1 MEPIL
6 RSAQALKQEAE
17 EIGFEGK
24 DILEYVKE
32 QQKLDRV
39 ERAAWR
45 ETQKMQ
51 AQADVELAKIRAEAE
66 AEEKKRADELQ
77 AEEKRRADEIRFAQI
92 EAAKEQAK
100 LEAEKELKIK
110 EMELQAQAQV
120 TASSATTPPPRNK
133 DAKSPKL
140 PSFIDEK
147 DELDSYLL
155 RFERY
160 AENASW
166 EKDTWAIKLS
176 ALLTGRAMDVY
187 TRMSDADASDYDKLK
202 KALLTRYNYTEDGY
216 RKRFREATP
225 ETEETP
231 DQFVIRLKNYL
242 AKWLELSGSSPQN
255 FDALVDLIVKEQFI
269 NACSEDLAMYLL
281 ERGPKDLVELTT
293 WAQKYLIAHKEQLG
307 KSKATVQPRRVDQ
320 KKTTHSKPD
329 SSQGRQRLLQ
339 CYRCRGFGHR
349 QSECG
354 TKISP
359 GKDQKGSSTPVSQ
372 SSQKKTRAMVAQLDE
387 DGEKAFTCVEVEGTG
402 SRSNSK
408 KSGTEGSTNSDRAVY
423 SAVCRA
429 QSNDGQTYVGVGK
442 LNGRPVKVLR
452 DTGCT
457 GMIVDRAL
465 VPEVLVIPGSSG
477 SLQMVDHTLIDV
489 PLANVYLDSPYY
501 KGHCRVMCVSSPVY
515 PVIIGNVRGARRMLP
530 DPDWKAEDQPGVR
543 ARTSGGNNYKD
554 NEDNQGGDIPA
565 WMFRRSN
572 QKTEKSAL
580 KERDSKKKPVQPK
593 EIDDRAKRN
602 VKVKEGATD
611 EKCVA
616 GPVVTR
622 AQAKKSD
629 KVHPLK
635 VKEAMSSV
643 DKSTIENLQKK
654 DSTLKKCFDRI
665 GKPIIRENYVG
676 EFYKKNGLLY
686 RKHQETKTGRSF
698 NQLVVPKELRRQVM
712 SVNHESAFSG
722 HLGAKKTE
730 VRILPNFFWPGLRQ
744 DVIRFCRSC
753 DVCQRTVKR
762 GSVKKVPLGSM
773 PLIDT
778 PFKRVAVDIVGPI
791 APPSEAGHR
800 YILTLVDYATRY
812 PEAVPLKKITTEAV
826 AEALL
831 DIYSRVGIPEEV
843 LTDQGTQFMSECMQ
857 EVSRLLSIK
866 GLTSTPYHPICNG
879 LVERWN
885 GTLKSMIKRLC
896 QDQPKQWHRL
906 INPVLFAYREV
917 PQESTGFSPFQLL
930 YGRSVRGPG
939 TILKELWTKEVN
951 IPEVKSS
958 YEYVTE
964 LRERLEDSLKLAQE
978 ELEKSQKRYKRQYDR
993 KAKPRRLEVGDRV
1006 LILLPTDS
1014 NKLLMQWRGPYTVES
1029 RVGANDYRVKMGS
1042 KTKTYHVNMLKKY
1055 ISREPEGNVV
1065 PVDDTDGATVAVAGV
1080 IHQDVD
1086 PELGEV
1092 PDFEG
1097 YRQREG
1103 VRDVKLGDELPE
1115 DQRRVLK
1122 DLVRR
1127 YPDVFTDMPGE
1138 TDVIQHQIRLTD
1150 DTPIRCKP
1158 YPLPYAMREEL
1169 RNEVDTMLEMGVVRP
1184 STSPYASPIIMVK
1197 KKDGSNRVCVDFR
1210 KLNKITEVDPEPMTT
1225 AEDLFRRLSGKKYL
1239 SKIDL
1244 TKGYWQ
1250 IPVAPEDVHKTAF
1263 VTLDGQYEFTRM
1275 PFGMVNSGATLVRG
1289 LRKILEGMPGVGSYI
1304 DDIVIYNDSWEDHI
1318 KTLKELFGRLRKARI
1333 TARPTK
1339 CLLGASRMEFLGHQ
1353 VGGDV
1358 ITPSRDNLEK
1368 VRNTPRPT
1376 TKKQVRSFLGLVG
1389 YYRDHIPAFAEISA
1403 PLTDLLKKGKAEHI
1417 QWSEAQERAY
1427 SLLKEYLLQEPVL
1440 KLPDLSKPFVLR
1452 TDASGVGVAAVLLQE
1467 NDGKLYPV
1475 GYASKKL
1482 NLTEARYPIIEKECL
1497 AVVWGIKRFKLY
1509 LAGRRFTLQ
1518 TDHKPLKYLK
1528 DASYQNDR
1536 VFRWAV
1542 AVQEYSFRVED
1553 IPGRENIGADFLSRT
1568 GYSC

>member
-1 MEPIL
+1 MEPAL
-6 RSAQALKQEAE
+6 RSTQVLKQEAE
-17 EIGFEGK
+17 DIGLQGK
-24 DILEYVKE
+24 DIAEYVTR
-32 QQKLDRV
+32 QQTLDRE

-45 ETQKMQ
+45 EAQKMQ
-51 AQADVELAKIRAEAE
+51 AQADIELAKIRAEADRAE
-66 AEEKKRADELQ
+66 ADRA
-77 AEEKRRADEIRFAQI
+77 AEEKRRADEIQMAQI
-92 EAAKEQAK
+92 EI
-100 LEAEKELKIK
+100 EKELKIK
-110 EMELQAQAQV
+110 EMELQAQRAQAQV
-120 TASSATTPPPRNK
+120 TASNK

-140 PSFIDEK
+140 PSFIDQK

-155 RFERY
+155 RFECY

-176 ALLTGRAMDVY
+176 VLLTGRAMDVY
-187 TRMSDADASDYDKLK
+187 TRMSDADASDYGKLK

-231 DQFVIRLKNYL
+231 DQYVIRLKNYL
-242 AKWLELSGSSPQN
+242 AKFLELSGSSPQN
-255 FDALVDLIVKEQFI
+255 FDALVDLKEQFI

-307 KSKATVQPRRVDQ
+307 KSKATVQSRRVDQ
-320 KKTTHSKPD
+320 KKTTQSKPD

-339 CYRCRGFGHR
+339 CYCCRGFGHR

-387 DGEKAFTCVEVEGTG
+387 GEKAFTCVEVEATR
-402 SRSNSK
+402 SSSNSK

-442 LNGRPVKVLR
+442 LNVRPVKVLS

-477 SLQMVDHTLIDV
+477 SLQMVDHMLIDV

-543 ARTSGGNNYKD
+543 ARTSGGNKDKD
-554 NEDNQGGDIPA
+554 NDDKQGDDIPA

-572 QKTEKSAL
+572 QKTEKSAP
-580 KERDSKKKPVQPK
+580 KERDSKKKSAQPK
-593 EIDDRAKRN
+593 ENYDRARRN
-602 VKVKEGATD
+602 VKVKEGATE

-686 RKHQETKTGRSF
+686 RKHQETKTRRSF

-778 PFKRVAVDIVGPI
+778 PFKRVAVDIVRPI

-843 LTDQGTQFMSECMQ
+843 LTDEGTQFVSECMQ

-885 GTLKSMIKRLC
+885 GTLKSMLKRLC

-917 PQESTGFSPFQLL
+917 PQ
-930 YGRSVRGPG
+930 
-939 TILKELWTKEVN
+939 
-951 IPEVKSS
+951 
-958 YEYVTE
+958 
-964 LRERLEDSLKLAQE
+964 
-978 ELEKSQKRYKRQYDR
+978 
-993 KAKPRRLEVGDRV
+993 
-1006 LILLPTDS
+1006 
-1014 NKLLMQWRGPYTVES
+1014 
-1029 RVGANDYRVKMGS
+1029 
-1042 KTKTYHVNMLKKY
+1042 
-1055 ISREPEGNVV
+1055 
-1065 PVDDTDGATVAVAGV
+1065 
-1080 IHQDVD
+1080 
-1086 PELGEV
+1086 
-1092 PDFEG
+1092 
-1097 YRQREG
+1097 
-1103 VRDVKLGDELPE
+1103 
-1115 DQRRVLK
+1115 
-1122 DLVRR
+1122 
-1127 YPDVFTDMPGE
+1127 
-1138 TDVIQHQIRLTD
+1138 
-1150 DTPIRCKP
+1150 
-1158 YPLPYAMREEL
+1158 
-1169 RNEVDTMLEMGVVRP
+1169 
-1184 STSPYASPIIMVK
+1184 
-1197 KKDGSNRVCVDFR
+1197 
-1210 KLNKITEVDPEPMTT
+1210 
-1225 AEDLFRRLSGKKYL
+1225 
-1239 SKIDL
+1239 
-1244 TKGYWQ
+1244 
-1250 IPVAPEDVHKTAF
+1250 
-1263 VTLDGQYEFTRM
+1263 
-1275 PFGMVNSGATLVRG
+1275 
-1289 LRKILEGMPGVGSYI
+1289 
-1304 DDIVIYNDSWEDHI
+1304 
-1318 KTLKELFGRLRKARI
+1318 
-1333 TARPTK
+1333 
-1339 CLLGASRMEFLGHQ
+1339 
-1353 VGGDV
+1353 
-1358 ITPSRDNLEK
+1358 
-1368 VRNTPRPT
+1368 
-1376 TKKQVRSFLGLVG
+1376 
-1389 YYRDHIPAFAEISA
+1389 
-1403 PLTDLLKKGKAEHI
+1403 
-1417 QWSEAQERAY
+1417 
-1427 SLLKEYLLQEPVL
+1427 
-1440 KLPDLSKPFVLR
+1440 
-1452 TDASGVGVAAVLLQE
+1452 
-1467 NDGKLYPV
+1467 
-1475 GYASKKL
+1475 
-1482 NLTEARYPIIEKECL
+1482 
-1497 AVVWGIKRFKLY
+1497 
-1509 LAGRRFTLQ
+1509 
-1518 TDHKPLKYLK
+1518 
-1528 DASYQNDR
+1528 
-1536 VFRWAV
+1536 
-1542 AVQEYSFRVED
+1542 
-1553 IPGRENIGADFLSRT
+1553 
-1568 GYSC
+1568 

>member
-1 MEPIL
+1 MEPTL
-6 RSAQALKQEAE
+6 RSAQVLKQEAE
-17 EIGFEGK
+17 DLGFEGK
-24 DILEYVKE
+24 EILDYVKD
-32 QQKLDRV
+32 QQKLDRE
-39 ERAAWR
+39 ERAEWR
-45 ETQKMQ
+45 
-51 AQADVELAKIRAEAE
+51 KIRMAELQGEDKKRADEIRIAQIGAE
-66 AEEKKRADELQ
+66 AEEKK
-77 AEEKRRADEIRFAQI
+77 RADEIRFAQI
-92 EAAKEQAK
+92 EA
-100 LEAEKELKIK
+100 EKELALK
-110 EMELQAQAQV
+110 ELELKAQQSQAG
-120 TASSATTPPPRNK
+120 ASLAATPPPRNK

-255 FDALVDLIVKEQFI
+255 FNALVDLIVKEQFI

-320 KKTTHSKPD
+320 KKTTQSKPD

-387 DGEKAFTCVEVEGTG
+387 DGEKAFTCVEVEGTK
-402 SRSNSK
+402 SRRNSK

-465 VPEVLVIPGSSG
+465 VPEVMVIPGSSG

-543 ARTSGGNNYKD
+543 ARTSGGNKDKD
-554 NEDNQGGDIPA
+554 NDDNQGGDIPA

-572 QKTEKSAL
+572 QKTEKSAP
-580 KERDSKKKPVQPK
+580 KERDSKKKPAQPK
-593 EIDDRAKRN
+593 ENDDRARRN
-602 VKVKEGATD
+602 VKVKEGATE

-629 KVHPLK
+629 KVHPL
-635 VKEAMSSV
+635 
-643 DKSTIENLQKK
+643 
-654 DSTLKKCFDRI
+654 
-665 GKPIIRENYVG
+665 
-676 EFYKKNGLLY
+676 
-686 RKHQETKTGRSF
+686 
-698 NQLVVPKELRRQVM
+698 M

-730 VRILPNFFWPGLRQ
+730 IRILPNFFWPGLRQ

-762 GSVKKVPLGSM
+762 GSVRKVPLGSM

-906 INPVLFAYREV
+906 INPVLFTYREV

-978 ELEKSQKRYKRQYDR
+978 ELEKSQKRYKRHYDR

-1042 KTKTYHVNMLKKY
+1042 KTKTYHINMLKKY

-1065 PVDDTDGATVAVAGV
+1065 PVDDTDGATIAVAGV
-1080 IHQDVD
+1080 IHQGVNQKM
-1086 PELGEV
+1086 GEV
-1092 PDFEG
+1092 PGPESGRQEG
-1097 YRQREG
+1097 TQDAKSG
-1103 VRDVKLGDELPE
+1103 ELPE
-1115 DQRRVLK
+1115 DLRRLLREVFRK
-1122 DLVRR
+1122 
-1127 YPDVFTDMPGE
+1127 YPDIFKDVPG
-1138 TDVIQHQIRLTD
+1138 
-1150 DTPIRCKP
+1150 
-1158 YPLPYAMREEL
+1158 
-1169 RNEVDTMLEMGVVRP
+1169 
-1184 STSPYASPIIMVK
+1184 
-1197 KKDGSNRVCVDFR
+1197 
-1210 KLNKITEVDPEPMTT
+1210 
-1225 AEDLFRRLSGKKYL
+1225 
-1239 SKIDL
+1239 
-1244 TKGYWQ
+1244 
-1250 IPVAPEDVHKTAF
+1250 
-1263 VTLDGQYEFTRM
+1263 
-1275 PFGMVNSGATLVRG
+1275 
-1289 LRKILEGMPGVGSYI
+1289 PG
-1304 DDIVIYNDSWEDHI
+1304 DS
-1318 KTLKELFGRLRKARI
+1318 
-1333 TARPTK
+1333 
-1339 CLLGASRMEFLGHQ
+1339 
-1353 VGGDV
+1353 
-1358 ITPSRDNLEK
+1358 
-1368 VRNTPRPT
+1368 
-1376 TKKQVRSFLGLVG
+1376 
-1389 YYRDHIPAFAEISA
+1389 
-1403 PLTDLLKKGKAEHI
+1403 
-1417 QWSEAQERAY
+1417 
-1427 SLLKEYLLQEPVL
+1427 
-1440 KLPDLSKPFVLR
+1440 
-1452 TDASGVGVAAVLLQE
+1452 
-1467 NDGKLYPV
+1467 
-1475 GYASKKL
+1475 
-1482 NLTEARYPIIEKECL
+1482 
-1497 AVVWGIKRFKLY
+1497 
-1509 LAGRRFTLQ
+1509 
-1518 TDHKPLKYLK
+1518 
-1528 DASYQNDR
+1528 
-1536 VFRWAV
+1536 
-1542 AVQEYSFRVED
+1542 
-1553 IPGRENIGADFLSRT
+1553 
-1568 GYSC
+1568 

>member
-1 MEPIL
+1 
-6 RSAQALKQEAE
+6 
-17 EIGFEGK
+17 
-24 DILEYVKE
+24 
-32 QQKLDRV
+32 
-39 ERAAWR
+39 
-45 ETQKMQ
+45 
-51 AQADVELAKIRAEAE
+51 
-66 AEEKKRADELQ
+66 
-77 AEEKRRADEIRFAQI
+77 
-92 EAAKEQAK
+92 
-100 LEAEKELKIK
+100 
-110 EMELQAQAQV
+110 
-120 TASSATTPPPRNK
+120 
-133 DAKSPKL
+133 
-140 PSFIDEK
+140 
-147 DELDSYLL
+147 
-155 RFERY
+155 
-160 AENASW
+160 
-166 EKDTWAIKLS
+166 
-176 ALLTGRAMDVY
+176 
-187 TRMSDADASDYDKLK
+187 
-202 KALLTRYNYTEDGY
+202 
-216 RKRFREATP
+216 
-225 ETEETP
+225 
-231 DQFVIRLKNYL
+231 
-242 AKWLELSGSSPQN
+242 
-255 FDALVDLIVKEQFI
+255 
-269 NACSEDLAMYLL
+269 
-281 ERGPKDLVELTT
+281 
-293 WAQKYLIAHKEQLG
+293 
-307 KSKATVQPRRVDQ
+307 
-320 KKTTHSKPD
+320 
-329 SSQGRQRLLQ
+329 
-339 CYRCRGFGHR
+339 
-349 QSECG
+349 
-354 TKISP
+354 
-359 GKDQKGSSTPVSQ
+359 
-372 SSQKKTRAMVAQLDE
+372 
-387 DGEKAFTCVEVEGTG
+387 
-402 SRSNSK
+402 
-408 KSGTEGSTNSDRAVY
+408 
-423 SAVCRA
+423 
-429 QSNDGQTYVGVGK
+429 
-442 LNGRPVKVLR
+442 
-452 DTGCT
+452 
-457 GMIVDRAL
+457 MIVDRAL
-465 VPEVLVIPGSSG
+465 VPDVMVIPGSSG

-489 PLANVYLDSPYY
+489 LLANVYLDSPYY

-543 ARTSGGNNYKD
+543 ARTSGGNKDKD
-554 NEDNQGGDIPA
+554 NDDNQGGDIPA

-572 QKTEKSAL
+572 QKTEKSAP
-580 KERDSKKKPVQPK
+580 KERDSKKKPAQPK
-593 EIDDRAKRN
+593 ENDDRARRN
-602 VKVKEGATD
+602 VKVKEGATE

-730 VRILPNFFWPGLRQ
+730 VTILPNFFWPGLRQ

-762 GSVKKVPLGSM
+762 GSVRKVPLGSM

-917 PQESTGFSPFQLL
+917 PQESTRFSPFQLL

-978 ELEKSQKRYKRQYDR
+978 ELEKSQKRYKRHYDR

-1042 KTKTYHVNMLKKY
+1042 KTKTYHINMLKKY
-1055 ISREPEGNVV
+1055 ISREPEENVV
-1065 PVDDTDGATVAVAGV
+1065 SVDDTDGATVAVAGV

-1092 PDFEG
+1092 PDLEG

-1138 TDVIQHQIRLTD
+1138 TDVIQHQIKLTN

-1184 STSPYASPIIMVK
+1184 STSPYASPIVMVK

-1225 AEDLFRRLSGKKYL
+1225 AEDLFRRLSGKKFL

-1263 VTLDGQYEFTRM
+1263 VTPDGQYEFTRM
-1275 PFGMVNSGATLVRG
+1275 LFGMVNSGATLVRG

-1304 DDIVIYNDSWEDHI
+1304 DDIVIYSDSWEDHI
-1318 KTLKELFGRLRKARI
+1318 KTLKELFSRLRKARI

-1353 VGGDV
+1353 VGGDI

-1403 PLTDLLKKGKAEHI
+1403 PLTDLLKKGKGEHI

>member
-1 MEPIL
+1 MEPVL
-6 RSAQALKQEAE
+6 RSAQVLKQEAE

-32 QQKLDRV
+32 QQKLDRE

-45 ETQKMQ
+45 EAQKMQ

-66 AEEKKRADELQ
+66 AEERKRADQ
-77 AEEKRRADEIRFAQI
+77 AEEKKRADEIRFAQI
-92 EAAKEQAK
+92 EI
-100 LEAEKELKIK
+100 EKELKIK
-110 EMELQAQAQV
+110 EMELQAQQAQAQA
-120 TASSATTPPPRNK
+120 TISSATTPPPRNK

-147 DELDSYLL
+147 DDLDSYLL

-231 DQFVIRLKNYL
+231 DHFVIRLKNYL
-242 AKWLELSGSSPQN
+242 AKWLELSGSSPDN

-269 NACSEDLAMYLL
+269 NACSEDLALYLL

-320 KKTTHSKPD
+320 KKTTQSKPD
-329 SSQGRQRLLQ
+329 SSQGRQRSLQ

-359 GKDQKGSSTPVSQ
+359 GKDQKASSTPVSQ
-372 SSQKKTRAMVAQLDE
+372 SSQKKTRAMVVQLDE
-387 DGEKAFTCVEVEGTG
+387 DGEKAFTCVEVEGTR

-408 KSGTEGSTNSDRAVY
+408 KSGTEGSTHSDRAVY

-442 LNGRPVKVLR
+442 LNGRPLKVLR

-465 VPEVLVIPGSSG
+465 VPDVLVIPGSSG

-501 KGHCRVMCVSSPVY
+501 KGHCRVMFVSSPVY

-530 DPDWKAEDQPGVR
+530 HPDWKAEDQPGVR
-543 ARTSGGNNYKD
+543 ARTSGSNKDKD
-554 NEDNQGGDIPA
+554 NDDNQGGDIPA

-572 QKTEKSAL
+572 Q
-580 KERDSKKKPVQPK
+580 
-593 EIDDRAKRN
+593 
-602 VKVKEGATD
+602 
-611 EKCVA
+611 
-616 GPVVTR
+616 
-622 AQAKKSD
+622 KSD

-643 DKSTIENLQKK
+643 DKSTIDNLQKK

-712 SVNHESAFSG
+712 SENHESAFSG

-753 DVCQRTVKR
+753 DVCQRTVKM

-885 GTLKSMIKRLC
+885 GTLKSMLKRLC

-978 ELEKSQKRYKRQYDR
+978 ELEKSQKRYKRHYDR
-993 KAKPRRLEVGDRV
+993 KAKPGRLEVGDQV

-1029 RVGANDYRVKMGS
+1029 RMGANEYRVKMGS
-1042 KTKTYHVNMLKKY
+1042 KTKTYHVNMLKNY

-1065 PVDDTDGATVAVAGV
+1065 PVDDTDGATIAVAGV
-1080 IHQDVD
+1080 IHQDID

-1092 PDFEG
+1092 PDLEG

-1103 VRDVKLGDELPE
+1103 VRDVKLGDELSK
-1115 DQRRVLK
+1115 DQRCVLK

-1138 TDVIQHQIRLTD
+1138 TDVIQHQIKLTD

-1169 RNEVDTMLEMGVVRP
+1169 DTMLEMGVVRP
-1184 STSPYASPIIMVK
+1184 STSPYAHCH
-1197 KKDGSNRVCVDFR
+1197 G
-1210 KLNKITEVDPEPMTT
+1210 EE
-1225 AEDLFRRLSGKKYL
+1225 
-1239 SKIDL
+1239 
-1244 TKGYWQ
+1244 
-1250 IPVAPEDVHKTAF
+1250 
-1263 VTLDGQYEFTRM
+1263 
-1275 PFGMVNSGATLVRG
+1275 
-1289 LRKILEGMPGVGSYI
+1289 EG
-1304 DDIVIYNDSWEDHI
+1304 W
-1318 KTLKELFGRLRKARI
+1318 F
-1333 TARPTK
+1333 
-1339 CLLGASRMEFLGHQ
+1339 
-1353 VGGDV
+1353 
-1358 ITPSRDNLEK
+1358 
-1368 VRNTPRPT
+1368 
-1376 TKKQVRSFLGLVG
+1376 
-1389 YYRDHIPAFAEISA
+1389 
-1403 PLTDLLKKGKAEHI
+1403 
-1417 QWSEAQERAY
+1417 
-1427 SLLKEYLLQEPVL
+1427 
-1440 KLPDLSKPFVLR
+1440 
-1452 TDASGVGVAAVLLQE
+1452 
-1467 NDGKLYPV
+1467 
-1475 GYASKKL
+1475 
-1482 NLTEARYPIIEKECL
+1482 
-1497 AVVWGIKRFKLY
+1497 
-1509 LAGRRFTLQ
+1509 
-1518 TDHKPLKYLK
+1518 
-1528 DASYQNDR
+1528 
-1536 VFRWAV
+1536 
-1542 AVQEYSFRVED
+1542 
-1553 IPGRENIGADFLSRT
+1553 
-1568 GYSC
+1568 